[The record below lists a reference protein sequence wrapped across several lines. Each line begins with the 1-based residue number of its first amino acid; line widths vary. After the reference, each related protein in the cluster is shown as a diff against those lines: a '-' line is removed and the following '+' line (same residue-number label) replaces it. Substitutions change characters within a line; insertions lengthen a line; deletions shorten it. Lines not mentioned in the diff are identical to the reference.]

1 MLSQPPAPPSP
12 PPSMPPPPP
21 PPSVLPPPPP
31 LQDLSSTTLL
41 DDFTEGEAHESKI
54 KDQGYESLDASPKTV
69 KRNESDFSRDSGD
82 ESDSE
87 DYSSDDDMH
96 YATNVIIPCDEDKH
110 DNFTV
115 QKALQLA
122 LDDMR
127 KNKEDNNLHCVEL
140 IRVCVEL
147 VEGMI
152 FYLSFKASNDC
163 FYVARVFI
171 GDTDEIVE
179 LIKHVEH
186 RPDPEWYNDPRLP
199 DMATLLLL

>member
-1 MLSQPPAPPSP
+1 MLSQPAPPSVP
-12 PPSMPPPPP
+12 A
-21 PPSVLPPPPP
+21 PPPP
-31 LQDLSSTTLL
+31 LQDLSSTTLP
-41 DDFTEGEAHESKI
+41 DDFMEGEAHVTKI
-54 KDQGYESLDASPKTV
+54 KDEGYECLDASPKTV
-69 KRNESDFSRDSGD
+69 KRKESDFSRDSGD
-82 ESDSE
+82 DSDSE

-96 YATNVIIPCDEDKH
+96 YATNVIIPCDEDEH
-110 DNFTV
+110 DDFTV

-122 LDDMR
+122 LDDLR
-127 KNKEDNNLHCVEL
+127 KNKGDNILHCVEL

-152 FYLSFKASNDC
+152 FYLSFRALNDC

-186 RPDPEWYNDPRLP
+186 RPDPEWYKDPGLPNMAAALLRL
-199 DMATLLLL
+199 L